1 MKRDRAAARPAV
13 QLVGHGRAVRPPA
26 HLSPEAKR
34 WWRLVLERYELEDQ
48 HLRLLQLAAE
58 AWDRAAE
65 ARAAFEALRYEPGLE
80 VAEGESYDE
89 WLARLATEWRAHHAD
104 DEEAEDEG
112 APPWSPGA

>member
-1 MKRDRAAARPAV
+1 MPRLRRSDKRRHEMTLEVFCALANMCDGHTEEWARFW
-13 QLVGHGRAVRPPA
+13 GG
-26 HLSPEAKR
+26 E
-34 WWRLVLERYELEDQ
+34 
-48 HLRLLQLAAE
+48 
-58 AWDRAAE
+58 AE